1 MRSRARTL
9 SAALSM
15 PALTVCVIGEVN
27 GPALRSN
34 SIGPAVDYPVVASE
48 ADPIDGTEYD
58 PWDRR
63 N

>member
-9 SAALSM
+9 SAALSV
-15 PALTVCVIGEVN
+15 PALTVFAIGEVN

-34 SIGPAVDYPVVASE
+34 SIGPAVDYSVVASE

-58 PWDRR
+58 PSGRQ

>member
-1 MRSRARTL
+1 ML
-9 SAALSM
+9 SI
-15 PALTVCVIGEVN
+15 PALTVCAIGEVN